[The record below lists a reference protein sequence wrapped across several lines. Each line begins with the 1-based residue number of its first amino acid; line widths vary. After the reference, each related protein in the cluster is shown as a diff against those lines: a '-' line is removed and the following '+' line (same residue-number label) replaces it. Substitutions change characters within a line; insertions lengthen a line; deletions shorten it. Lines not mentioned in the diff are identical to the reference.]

1 MARTYQKHSAETD
14 KIIRQGMN
22 MRGTNSQ
29 MTAAKKIRQDI
40 FKATGVKYSP
50 SSIVNRYYCMM
61 RETKSTDSSKY
72 SRMYNDH
79 KMAFIMSLIEEC
91 KEISIENISD
101 EMGILVS
108 FK

>member
-29 MTAAKKIRQDI
+29 ATAARKIRQDI
-40 FKATGVKYSP
+40 FKATGVKYSQ
-50 SSIVNRYYCMM
+50 SSILNRYYSIA
-61 RETKSTDSSKY
+61 RETIYTDPSKY

-79 KMAFIMSLIEEC
+79 KMAFITSLIKEC
-91 KEISIENISD
+91 KEINIENISD

>member
-29 MTAAKKIRQDI
+29 ATAARKIRQDI
-40 FKATGVKYSP
+40 FKATGVKYSQ
-50 SSIVNRYYCMM
+50 SSILNRYYSIS
-61 RETKSTDSSKY
+61 RGAETTDPSKY
-72 SRMYNDH
+72 RRMYNDH
-79 KMAFIMSLIEEC
+79 KMDFIASLIKEC
-91 KEISIENISD
+91 KEINIENISD
-101 EMGILVS
+101 ERGILVS